1 MVRQPKPWKISSS
14 MRRISWWIASLCSGV
29 QKANISTL
37 VNWWTRYRP
46 ARVAARRAG
55 LGAEAVRQAD
65 VLAAAA
71 RGSSKIWSRCMP
83 PSVISAVAIRHRSV
97 SAMV

>member
-1 MVRQPKPWKISSS
+1 MRQQFQVDRLALLGRAEGEHLDLGEL
-14 MRRISWWIASLCSGV
+14 MDAV
-29 QKANISTL
+29 QA
-37 VNWWTRYRP
+37 
-46 ARVAARRAG
+46 ARVAARGAG

-71 RGSSKIWSRCMP
+71 RSSSRIWSRCMP

-97 SAMV
+97 SAML